1 MFPTIFNEFRLNVT
15 VLTIKQQTFT
25 PNPQPVRQ
33 PMRDTTTYE
42 ERGLDQSGLTKK
54 KQQQ

>member
-1 MFPTIFNEFRLNVT
+1 MADNNDNNQGQGQQTQ
-15 VLTIKQQTFT
+15 QQTFT

-42 ERGLDQSGLTKK
+42 ERGFDQSGLTKK